1 MTVDHASFRRA
12 AGQFASGI
20 VVITTRGG
28 HAMTVSAFTS
38 VSLDP
43 PLVLFCAEK
52 IARFHDAV
60 LAEGSWA
67 VSILAE
73 DDEKTARWLA
83 LRGRPLDGQLDGVA
97 HHPGPATGAPL
108 LDDALA
114 VLECR
119 TTAVHDAGDHSI
131 VVGQVEAVTA
141 PDEPVAGPE
150 ESADPASRGP
160 LVHYSGA
167 YRRLKLSGPPTASD
181 PGHGRCHS
189 DLVRAGTTSHRP
201 GTSSPSN
208 PSGPTISAGPA
219 RCGPGPS
226 RGRFR

>member
-1 MTVDHASFRRA
+1 MSGIDRASFRGA

-20 VVITTRGG
+20 VVVTTSTG

-83 LRGRPLDGQLDGVA
+83 TRGRPLDGQLDGVA
-97 HHPGPATGAPL
+97 HHPGPATGAPV
-108 LDDALA
+108 LDGALA

-119 TTAVHDAGDHSI
+119 TTAVHDGGDHS
-131 VVGQVEAVTA
+131 VVIGRVEAVTGPSDA
-141 PDEPVAGPE
+141 PP
-150 ESADPASRGP
+150 RGP

-167 YRRLKLSGPPTASD
+167 YRRLT
-181 PGHGRCHS
+181 
-189 DLVRAGTTSHRP
+189 
-201 GTSSPSN
+201 
-208 PSGPTISAGPA
+208 PA
-219 RCGPGPS
+219 RPS
-226 RGRFR
+226 AP